1 MKCLVIGKTFLFSSI
16 LGIAFSA
23 CIKQFD
29 TPPIYS
35 GTSLQAN
42 TSIRSLYDSHL
53 AGNAEKFVDNEI
65 ITGII
70 TANDANDNFY
80 KTIIIQD
87 STAAITIRLDG
98 FGLSAHFPV
107 GMRIMVKLNGMW
119 MGEYG
124 GMLQLGGGV
133 DRSNP
138 LFAELT
144 PVPAALFNRY
154 FFIVGRAQLPQP
166 IEVVYNQLNDSLH
179 SRLIQLKNIEFA
191 VTDTAM
197 PLGDAINKLTI
208 SHSLKFCNGGT
219 VYLRTSGFA
228 SFASIKTPSGNGSII
243 GIYSEFGSQRQLM
256 IRDTSDLIFNQQRCN
271 SNGPSVLFFED
282 FEQHSPNSK
291 LILSSWENMVES
303 GKQFYQIQS
312 LQNNQF
318 ASITAL
324 GSGEPSVINWLVT
337 PSIQLNNSIGEQLSF
352 LSRDAFD
359 NGASLQVLLS
369 SNYDGKGQPWKAKWT
384 VLKAIIAKGSTSGVG
399 AVWIK
404 SGNISLSQWS
414 GSVHIAFKYV
424 GNDLGTAIMKKNTN
438 FWVDDVKITAQ

>member
-1 MKCLVIGKTFLFSSI
+1 MNRLVICKIFLFSFF
-16 LGIAFSA
+16 LGIAISA
-23 CIKQFD
+23 CIKKFD
-29 TPPIYS
+29 APPIYS

-53 AGNAEKFVDNEI
+53 AGNVEKFVDNEI

-80 KTIIIQD
+80 KTIILQD

-98 FGLSAHFPV
+98 FGLSANFPV
-107 GMRIMVKLNGMW
+107 GMRVMVKLNGMW

-124 GMLQLGGGV
+124 RMLQLGGGV

-138 LFAELT
+138 LFIELI
-144 PVPAALFNRY
+144 PLSAVLFNRY
-154 FFIVGRAQLPQP
+154 FFAVGMEKLPQP

-179 SRLIQLKNIEFA
+179 SRLIQLNNIEFA
-191 VTDTAM
+191 VADTAK
-197 PLGDAINKLTI
+197 PFGDAINKLTV
-208 SHSLKFCNGGT
+208 SHSMKFCNGGT

-228 SFASIKTPSGNGSII
+228 SFASVKTPEGSGSVV

-256 IRDTSDLIFNQQRCN
+256 IRDTSDLTFNQRRCI

-282 FEQHSPNSK
+282 FEQHIPNGK
-291 LILSSWENMVES
+291 LSLSSWGNIVES
-303 GKQFYQIQS
+303 GNQFYQIQS

-324 GSGEPSVINWLVT
+324 GSGEPSIVNWLVT
-337 PSIQLNNSIGEQLSF
+337 PSIQLNNSTGEQLSF
-352 LSRDAFD
+352 ISRDAFD
-359 NGASLQVLLS
+359 NGASLQVLVS

-384 VLKAIIAKGSTSGVG
+384 ALKAIIAKGSISGVG
-399 AVWIK
+399 AVWTK
-404 SGNISLSQWS
+404 SGNISLSHLS
-414 GSVHIAFKYV
+414 GSVHIAFKYT
-424 GNDLGTAIMKKNTN
+424 GNDLGVEALKRNTN
-438 FWVDDVKITAQ
+438 YWVDDVKISAQ

>member
-1 MKCLVIGKTFLFSSI
+1 MNWLFNGKIFVAYFL
-16 LGIAFSA
+16 LGVVLNA
-23 CIKQFD
+23 CIKKFD
-29 TPPIYS
+29 SPPIYS
-35 GTSLQAN
+35 RTSLQAN

-53 AGNAEKFVDNEI
+53 AGNTEKFVDNEI

-80 KTIIIQD
+80 KTIVIQD

-98 FGLSAHFPV
+98 FGLSAQFPL
-107 GMRIMVKLNGMW
+107 GMRVMVKLNGMW

-133 DRSNP
+133 DQSNP
-138 LFAELT
+138 LFVELL

-154 FFIVGRAQLPQP
+154 FFVVGKGQLPTP
-166 IEVVYNQLNDSLH
+166 IEVLYNQLNDSLH
-179 SRLIQLKNIEFA
+179 SRLIRLNNIEFA
-191 VTDTAM
+191 TADTSK
-197 PLGDAINKLTI
+197 PFGDAINKLTI
-208 SHSLKFCNGGT
+208 THSLKFCNGGT

-228 SFASIKTPSGNGSII
+228 NFASVKTPSGSGSII

-256 IRDTSDLIFNQQRCN
+256 IRDTNDLIFNQSRC
-271 SNGPSVLFFED
+271 SNNAPSVLFFED
-282 FEQHSPNSK
+282 FEQHTANTK
-291 LILSSWENMVES
+291 LNLFSWENMAES

-312 LQNNQF
+312 FQNNQF

-324 GSGEPSVINWLVT
+324 GTAEPSVINWLVT
-337 PSIQLNNSIGEQLSF
+337 PPIQLNNSIGEQLSF

-359 NGASLQVLLS
+359 NGASLQVLVS

-384 VLKAIIAKGSTSGVG
+384 ALKANIAKGSITGVG
-399 AVWIK
+399 AIWTK
-404 SGNISLSQWS
+404 SGNISLSHLS
-414 GSVHIAFKYV
+414 GSVFIAFKYE
-424 GNDLGTAIMKKNTN
+424 GNDLGVTAVKKNTN